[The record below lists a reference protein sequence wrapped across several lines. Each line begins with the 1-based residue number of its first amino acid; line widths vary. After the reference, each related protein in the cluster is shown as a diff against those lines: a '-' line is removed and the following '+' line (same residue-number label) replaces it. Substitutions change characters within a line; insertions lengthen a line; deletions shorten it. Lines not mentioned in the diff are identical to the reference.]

1 MHTSMKQLPAEHP
14 QRLML
19 AAEVHARPSEA
30 LDTPSRATYVAMLID
45 PADRATEFG
54 HLRDLCTHFGVA
66 PPDATANHFTAALA
80 NLRFKW
86 EKHSEFSGYTFI
98 VGGLSPLPFSE
109 PPVHLLPEGWL
120 AGLPGTTLVAAHA
133 KVVGTPTVP
142 VDAEFLARHFGT
154 NLVIGGD
161 VGEGAGA
168 AYTDFTVHAD
178 GFSRFLLVDHGFTAR
193 QAGRMMQ
200 RLFEIEAY
208 RMMAL
213 LALPIARTQSAHVIA
228 IETQLSTLA
237 AEIAA
242 ATDDDEVLLQK
253 VTRLAAEVENGL
265 ATSQFRFSACR
276 AYYELVVTR
285 IAELREQRLPGIQ
298 PIGEFMARRFTPAV
312 ATCTTVSQ
320 RLHDLSE
327 RVARASAL
335 LSTRVDIA
343 RERQNQALLGS
354 MDKRARMQLR
364 LQETVEGLSVAA
376 IVYYAAGLVGY
387 LAKAA
392 KGQGFA
398 VEPDV
403 VVGIAIPIL
412 IVAVI
417 VLTRRA
423 RRRALRDTDS
433 APS

>member
-1 MHTSMKQLPAEHP
+1 MHQPLQQLPAEHP
-14 QRLML
+14 HRLAL
-19 AAEVHARPSEA
+19 AAEVHARPSDALEA
-30 LDTPSRATYVAMLID
+30 PCRATYVAILID
-45 PADRATEFG
+45 PADRALEVSR
-54 HLRDLCTHFGVA
+54 LQALCAHFNVA
-66 PPDATANHFTAALA
+66 APEATANHFSARLGE
-80 NLRFKW
+80 LRFKW
-86 EKHSEFSGYTFI
+86 EKHGEFSGYTF
-98 VGGLSPLPFSE
+98 VVNGLSPLPFSE
-109 PPVHLLPEGWL
+109 PPVQLLPEDWL
-120 AGLPGTTLVAAHA
+120 ASLPGATLVAAHA
-133 KVVGTPTVP
+133 KLIATPSEAIDT
-142 VDAEFLARHFGT
+142 AFLARHFAD
-154 NLVIGGD
+154 NLVIGGT

-178 GFSRFLLVDHGFTAR
+178 GYSRFLLVDDDFTPR

-228 IETQLSTLA
+228 IEAQLSTLA

-242 ATDDDEVLLQK
+242 ATEDDEVLLQK

-276 AYYELVVTR
+276 AYYELVSTR
-285 IAELREQRLPGIQ
+285 IAELREQRVPGIQ
-298 PIGEFMARRFTPAV
+298 PIAEFMARRFTPAV

-387 LAKAA
+387 LAKALDGHGITVA
-392 KGQGFA
+392 
-398 VEPDV
+398 PDV
-403 VVGIAIPIL
+403 VVGVSIPL
-412 IVAVI
+412 LVVVVI

-423 RRRALRDTDS
+423 RRRALRDPDS